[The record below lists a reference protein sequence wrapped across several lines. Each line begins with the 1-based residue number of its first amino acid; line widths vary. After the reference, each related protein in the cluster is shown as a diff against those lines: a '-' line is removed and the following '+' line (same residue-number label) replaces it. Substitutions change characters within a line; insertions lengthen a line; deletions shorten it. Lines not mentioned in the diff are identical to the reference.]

1 MKPRLKPR
9 TRLALKL
16 ALTWLDHV
24 VREAEGEASAPDLE
38 FISVI
43 VMRGE
48 VALATLR
55 RVLDRALA
63 DREPPPGAN

>member
-16 ALTWLDHV
+16 
-24 VREAEGEASAPDLE
+24 ASAPDLE

-63 DREPPPGAN
+63 DREPPLKSRDGAWKR